1 MAKEYQIDLTKV
13 KGTGKH
19 GRIIKDDI
27 LKYMQTSQGDF
38 KETIPASVSFGQD
51 DVRVEP
57 IKGFTKA
64 MLKTMT
70 EALVS

>member
-1 MAKEYQIDLTKV
+1 MAKEYQIDLTNV

-27 LKYMQTSQGDF
+27 LKYMQSPQGDF
-38 KETIPASVSFGQD
+38 KKTNPTNVSFRQD
-51 DVRVEP
+51 DVRIEP

-70 EALVS
+70 EALVC